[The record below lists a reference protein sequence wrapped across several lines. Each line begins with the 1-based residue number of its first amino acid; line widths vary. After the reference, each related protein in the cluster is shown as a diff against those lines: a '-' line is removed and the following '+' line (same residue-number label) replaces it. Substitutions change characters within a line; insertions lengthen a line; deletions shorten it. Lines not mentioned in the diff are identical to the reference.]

1 MIETWDRSKH
11 RERWFF
17 VLSRAWDKEKFL
29 VPVRNRTS
37 DLRIP
42 RTDAL
47 PLSHRDMFCKLKTS
61 VICSKKKNSSCE
73 LNQPCLWNELKTRE
87 EAQFR
92 FYVFL
97 DFFPQVSTHLSQIC
111 PGCDTHN
118 RVRLYET
125 LHHVIL
131 NQINWIEPFNPL
143 NPKRDQHLFS
153 PNNNTAESFIKIMRK
168 NKMLTN

>member
-1 MIETWDRSKH
+1 MIFR
-11 RERWFF
+11 
-17 VLSRAWDKEKFL
+17 L
-29 VPVRNRTS
+29 V
-37 DLRIP
+37 
-42 RTDAL
+42 
-47 PLSHRDMFCKLKTS
+47 TS
-61 VICSKKKNSSCE
+61 VGQRKILSPSEESNLRPSHSAHRCSTTEPQRHVLQIENICDLFKEKNSSCE

>member
-1 MIETWDRSKH
+1 M
-11 RERWFF
+11 
-17 VLSRAWDKEKFL
+17 
-29 VPVRNRTS
+29 RNRTS

-42 RTDAL
+42 RSDAL
-47 PLSHRDMFCKLKTS
+47 PLSHRDMFFKLITS
-61 VICSKKKNSSCE
+61 VICSKKQNSSCE
-73 LNQPCLWNELKTRE
+73 LSQPCLWNELKTRE
-87 EAQFR
+87 EALFR
-92 FYVFL
+92 YSVFL

-168 NKMLTN
+168 KGNDHQLKKFWLLNKFSLSVPNEMHRGELGEYKYWC